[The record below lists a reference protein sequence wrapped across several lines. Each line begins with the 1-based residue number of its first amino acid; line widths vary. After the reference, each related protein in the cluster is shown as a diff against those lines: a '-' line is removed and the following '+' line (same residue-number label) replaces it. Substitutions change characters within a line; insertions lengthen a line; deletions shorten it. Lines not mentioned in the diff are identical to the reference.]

1 MEIQRFCQ
9 LMYTSCGWFFSEISG
24 IETTQIMKYVLRAME
39 IASEFTKVDI
49 EKKFLSI
56 LNKAKSNIEG
66 YGTGKNVYEKFVKP
80 SVVTIDK
87 ITAQW
92 AFSSKFLNSE
102 ELDEIYCYK
111 VKKINTKTVKKNQA
125 SINFGHI
132 ELTSKIT
139 FEKFDM
145 SFVIFNT
152 ASGEYYCS
160 VKKLNSQEEYSND
173 KSEITK
179 VFMSQDLIET
189 LKTIQKHISSEYY
202 TLKDILIDKRKI
214 ILEKILISRLIKTEK
229 AYQDLYDELKA
240 PVSYYIDLGM
250 DIPDVFRVSAKFTL
264 LRRLEDELNKL
275 EDYCSEKAHAK
286 IILIKQNADKFCI
299 NLNKC
304 RAGQIISKKLEK
316 LIQDLANNME
326 IDTANNIL
334 GLLGIL
340 EKLEIQS
347 NINEAQNIFFD
358 SIYSKINILIEHLE
372 TSKNKN
378 NDRLLALKIL
388 EIGQMLNINTEFF
401 RDHIDRASLPRKK

>member
-1 MEIQRFCQ
+1 
-9 LMYTSCGWFFSEISG
+9 
-24 IETTQIMKYVLRAME
+24 
-39 IASEFTKVDI
+39 
-49 EKKFLSI
+49 
-56 LNKAKSNIEG
+56 
-66 YGTGKNVYEKFVKP
+66 
-80 SVVTIDK
+80 
-87 ITAQW
+87 
-92 AFSSKFLNSE
+92 
-102 ELDEIYCYK
+102 
-111 VKKINTKTVKKNQA
+111 
-125 SINFGHI
+125 
-132 ELTSKIT
+132 
-139 FEKFDM
+139 
-145 SFVIFNT
+145 
-152 ASGEYYCS
+152 
-160 VKKLNSQEEYSND
+160 
-173 KSEITK
+173 
-179 VFMSQDLIET
+179 
-189 LKTIQKHISSEYY
+189 
-202 TLKDILIDKRKI
+202 
-214 ILEKILISRLIKTEK
+214 
-229 AYQDLYDELKA
+229 
-240 PVSYYIDLGM
+240 M

>member
-1 MEIQRFCQ
+1 
-9 LMYTSCGWFFSEISG
+9 
-24 IETTQIMKYVLRAME
+24 
-39 IASEFTKVDI
+39 
-49 EKKFLSI
+49 
-56 LNKAKSNIEG
+56 
-66 YGTGKNVYEKFVKP
+66 
-80 SVVTIDK
+80 
-87 ITAQW
+87 
-92 AFSSKFLNSE
+92 
-102 ELDEIYCYK
+102 
-111 VKKINTKTVKKNQA
+111 
-125 SINFGHI
+125 
-132 ELTSKIT
+132 
-139 FEKFDM
+139 M

-202 TLKDILIDKRKI
+202 TLKDILIDKRKV

>member
-1 MEIQRFCQ
+1 MFIN
-9 LMYTSCGWFFSEISG
+9 
-24 IETTQIMKYVLRAME
+24 
-39 IASEFTKVDI
+39 KVIDI
-49 EKKFLSI
+49 TI
-56 LNKAKSNIEG
+56 I
-66 YGTGKNVYEKFVKP
+66 
-80 SVVTIDK
+80 TIDK

-229 AYQDLYDELKA
+229 AYQDLYDDMASNSYYQGYTENEIKTLLQDA
-240 PVSYYIDLGM
+240 YLNATGTTIVNDISANSNSSFEAGMESAVPIIGLLQNTNSADDFIAEATNTPVSGWSQVKAAAGVGTTSALSAAVAAAG
-250 DIPDVFRVSAKFTL
+250 VGVVSGAK
-264 LRRLEDELNKL
+264 
-275 EDYCSEKAHAK
+275 S
-286 IILIKQNADKFCI
+286 
-299 NLNKC
+299 
-304 RAGQIISKKLEK
+304 G
-316 LIQDLANNME
+316 
-326 IDTANNIL
+326 

-340 EKLEIQS
+340 TGLKNAFTGKGATGKVAIAAGIVAAGASILTYIGSKL
-347 NINEAQNIFFD
+347 
-358 SIYSKINILIEHLE
+358 
-372 TSKNKN
+372 TNK
-378 NDRLLALKIL
+378 D
-388 EIGQMLNINTEFF
+388 
-401 RDHIDRASLPRKK
+401 